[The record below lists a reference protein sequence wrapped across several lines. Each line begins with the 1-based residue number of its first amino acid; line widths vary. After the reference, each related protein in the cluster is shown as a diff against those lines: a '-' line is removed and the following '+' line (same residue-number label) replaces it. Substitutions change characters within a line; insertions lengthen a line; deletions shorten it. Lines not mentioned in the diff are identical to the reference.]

1 MRRDWKDF
9 TRWEYRPGMKTY
21 VTVLDLESGTAL
33 HRFGPFPKAST
44 ARVAAAAKA
53 ARVLVWHKDGD
64 LWRAEAAQTYLVPAD
79 PPTEL
84 P

>member
-1 MRRDWKDF
+1 MN
-9 TRWEYRPGMKTY
+9 TY
-21 VTVLDLESGTAL
+21 VTVLDLESDTAL
-33 HRFGPFPKAST
+33 HRFGPFLNAST

-64 LWRAEAAQTYLVPAD
+64 LWRAEAAPYAYLVPAD
-79 PPTEL
+79 PTTEL